1 MIKHALGLLGVI
13 LLVSSCDQNRVFDQY
28 KSLPNQWDRDSI
40 ITFEVKDLD
49 SLQAYNLFIN
59 IRNTND
65 YRYSNLYLIADINFP
80 NGKVIKDTLEYK
92 MAYPDGEWMGVGF
105 TESKASKLW
114 YKKEVFFNEEGT
126 YSFNIRQ
133 AMRKL
138 GEKEGIKKLDGITE
152 VGLRIEKKL

>member
-1 MIKHALGLLGVI
+1 HALSLFGLI

-28 KSLPNQWDRDSI
+28 KSLPNQWDRDSV
-40 ITFEVKDLD
+40 ITFKVKDLD
-49 SLQAYNLFIN
+49 SLQAYDLFIN

-65 YRYSNLYLIADINFP
+65 YRYSNLYLITAINFP

-92 MAYPDGEWMGVGF
+92 MAYPDGQWMGVGF

-114 YKKEVFFNEEGT
+114 YKKEVYFDEKGT

-138 GEKEGIKKLDGITE
+138 GEIEGIRKLDGITE